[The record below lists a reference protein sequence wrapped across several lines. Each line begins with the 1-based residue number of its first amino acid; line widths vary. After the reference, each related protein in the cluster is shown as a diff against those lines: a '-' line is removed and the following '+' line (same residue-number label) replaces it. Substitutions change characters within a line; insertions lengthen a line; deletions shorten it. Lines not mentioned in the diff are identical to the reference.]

1 MPMDYKPSNSSAEQ
15 EDTSTV
21 PPITNDSKERV
32 KVAYIAIG
40 AISILVVAGIATW
53 YFLSIQPKDST
64 QQPAAVVKTVLPAL
78 TDGNANADITN
89 DINKIPSD
97 SSAFAKD
104 QSSIN
109 NSINGL

>member
-1 MPMDYKPSNSSAEQ
+1 MDYKPSNSSAEQ
-15 EDTSTV
+15 ENISTL
-21 PPITNDSKERV
+21 PPMTNDSSKARV
-32 KVAYIAIG
+32 KIAYISSG
-40 AISILVVAGIATW
+40 AILVLVAAGVLTW
-53 YFLSIQPKDST
+53 YLLIST
-64 QQPAAVVKTVLPAL
+64 TSNSQQYSAVVKTTLPAL
-78 TDGNANADITN
+78 TDGNTNADITN